1 MRKSDIQID
10 ARSGADYN
18 GLRKEIHM
26 HIGNR
31 IRDLRKE
38 KKITLVE
45 LSQMTGVAQATLS
58 RIETGVMKGTVDSH
72 LEIAKALGMTL
83 AELYSGLDER
93 AEKIVHQ
100 ESEQRT
106 IITVRTNK
114 VRCELLTQEA
124 MKKKITPILIT
135 LEPKSETENEKLP
148 WGTEK
153 FYWIL
158 EGEVTVKLD
167 RKDVALK
174 EDETLYFEASL
185 PHQIFNKSSKKARV
199 FCAVSPAA
207 V

>member
-1 MRKSDIQID
+1 
-10 ARSGADYN
+10 
-18 GLRKEIHM
+18 M
-26 HIGNR
+26 HLGNR

-83 AELYSGLDER
+83 ADLYAGLDER
-93 AEKIVHQ
+93 GEKIAHQ
-100 ESEQRT
+100 EAGGRLPVSL
-106 IITVRTNK
+106 RTNK

-124 MKKKITPILIT
+124 MKKKITPLLFT
-135 LEPKSETENEKLP
+135 LDPKSETESEKLP

-153 FYWIL
+153 FFWVV
-158 EGEVTVKLD
+158 EGEITVKLD
-167 RKDVALK
+167 RKEVVLK

-185 PHQIFNKSSKKARV
+185 PHLIQNRGPKKARL
-199 FCAVSPAA
+199 FCAVSPTAI
-207 V
+207 